1 MPNKFY
7 PNLFSPLKVGG
18 LTLKNRIQ
26 TGPMSMTELSP
37 TEGLSPENIAF
48 YESLAKGGAAVVT
61 IGESIIPTD
70 NGKTHHQQIMLGRN
84 EVLPSLVQV
93 ADTIHAHGAL
103 ANIEI
108 SHGGAMADPAYN
120 NGKSAMGPVGFVD
133 EWGDTI
139 LEMDEPMMNQ
149 VADSFAAAVET
160 VRKCCFDMAMI
171 HVGHGWLLGQFLSP
185 LYNTRTDQYGG
196 SRENRNRFPLMV
208 LERVRNRVGKDF
220 VLDMRISGSEFL
232 DGGAEIEDCVAFCIE
247 AQKYVDLINVSAGAP
262 WTTRM
267 VPSIFDERGCNAVFA
282 AAVKKDVQ
290 IPVTT
295 VGGFVDPEHMEQIIA
310 EGTADGIILGRGVV
324 ADPELPNKAR
334 SGKADTIHKCI
345 RCFVC
350 NEGLYSTRNL
360 RCSINPAAG
369 REFQTKLLPP
379 AKTSKRVL
387 VAGGGPGGM
396 TAAITAAR
404 RGHQVILYEKSKELG
419 GALKFD
425 AHLPFKHDLIRF
437 RDTLATELEEAGVT
451 IKMNTALM
459 PETAKTEN
467 ADILIAAIGAK
478 PVVPK
483 IPGVDNEN
491 VMIAEAVFTGGKS
504 VGDNV
509 VIIGG
514 GLVGCE
520 IGLQLARKGKNVTV
534 IEMRQEV
541 VPDAAPD
548 YRRFLMVELE
558 KAVRCETNTR
568 CVYINAKGVTCIDAE
583 DSQRLFKAD
592 TVVVAAGYRALS
604 DEAEALRDIALE
616 FRVIGDCFKA
626 RRVYEAVKDGYDAAV
641 NI

>member
-18 LTLKNRIQ
+18 LILKNRIQ
-26 TGPMSMTELSP
+26 TGPMSMTELGS
-37 TEGLSPENIAF
+37 TEGLSLENIAF

-61 IGESIIPTD
+61 IGESIIPTE
-70 NGKTHHQQIMLGRN
+70 NGKTHHQQIMLGRK

-93 ADTIHAHGAL
+93 ADAIHAHGAL
-103 ANIEI
+103 ADIEI
-108 SHGGAMADPAYN
+108 SHGGAMADPSYN
-120 NGKSAMGPVGFVD
+120 NGKRAMGPVSFVD

-139 LEMDEPMMNQ
+139 VEMDEVMMNQ
-149 VADSFAAAVET
+149 VADGFADAVET
-160 VRKCCFDMAMI
+160 VRKCDFDMAMI
-171 HVGHGWLLGQFLSP
+171 HVGHGWLLSQFLSP

-220 VLDMRISGSEFL
+220 VLDMRVSGSEFL

-282 AAVKKDVQ
+282 EAVKKAVK

-310 EGTADGIILGRGVV
+310 KGMADGIILGRGIV

-334 SGKADTIHKCI
+334 SGKADIIHKCI

-360 RCSINPAAG
+360 RCSINPTAG
-369 REFQTKLLPP
+369 RELQTKLLVPT
-379 AKTSKRVL
+379 KTSKKVL

-404 RGHQVILYEKSKELG
+404 CGHQVTLFEKSGELG
-419 GALKFD
+419 GALKVD

-437 RDTLATELEEAGVT
+437 RDTLATELAKTDV
-451 IKMNTALM
+451 IVKMNTPLTPKMA
-459 PETAKTEN
+459 EAEK
-467 ADILIAAIGAK
+467 ADILIAAMGAK
-478 PVVPK
+478 PIIPK
-483 IPGVDNEN
+483 IPGIDNEN
-491 VMIAEAVFTGGKS
+491 VMVAEEIFTGGKP

-509 VIIGG
+509 VIVGG

-520 IGLQLARKGKNVTV
+520 IGLQLAREGKKVTV
-534 IEMRQEV
+534 IEMREEV
-541 VPDAAPD
+541 VLDAAPD
-548 YRRFLMVELE
+548 YRRFLMTELE
-558 KAVRCETNTR
+558 KVVGCETNIR
-568 CVYINAKGVTCIDAE
+568 CVSINGEGVICADAE
-583 DSQRLFKAD
+583 DSQKLFKAD

-604 DEAEALRDIALE
+604 DEAEALRDIAPE
-616 FRVIGDCFKA
+616 FRIIGDCFRA
-626 RRVYEAVKDGYDAAV
+626 RRVYEAVKDGYDAGM